1 MALLQLAQGRVDA
14 RAVGGRP
21 RRRVQRVAQQ
31 RRRGVALAIG
41 RERLRQQQP
50 DVDVRRLAAAIGFAH
65 LLQRRGHVGARLR
78 EQRLGVD
85 EQAVR
90 ALAVDLAGLLGERQ
104 RELRNFAQSLSL
116 DALLAAANHHLDQ
129 LAPRY
134 QLERVPGLDLELH
147 VIDRE
152 MGGDARAVNSLSGGE
167 SFLVSLALALGLSS
181 MAAADVEVRTLF
193 IDEGFGSLDPA
204 TLDSAL
210 G

>member
-1 MALLQLAQGRVDA
+1 M
-14 RAVGGRP
+14 
-21 RRRVQRVAQQ
+21 
-31 RRRGVALAIG
+31 
-41 RERLRQQQP
+41 
-50 DVDVRRLAAAIGFAH
+50 
-65 LLQRRGHVGARLR
+65 
-78 EQRLGVD
+78 
-85 EQAVR
+85 
-90 ALAVDLAGLLGERQ
+90 
-104 RELRNFAQSLSL
+104 RNFAQSLSL

-129 LAPRY
+129 LSPRY

-204 TLDSAL
+204 TLEAAL
-210 G
+210 GVLDTLRASGRQVGIVSHVAELEERVAATVAVRAVGGGRSVVEIRGARS